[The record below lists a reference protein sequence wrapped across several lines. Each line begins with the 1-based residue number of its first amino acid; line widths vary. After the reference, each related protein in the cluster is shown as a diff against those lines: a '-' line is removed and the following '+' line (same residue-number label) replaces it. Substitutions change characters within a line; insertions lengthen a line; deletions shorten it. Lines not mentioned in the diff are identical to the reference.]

1 MTQHNIS
8 IPVGA
13 LSLQVEIGKLAKQAD
28 GAAVVRYGDTVVL
41 TTAVFAK
48 EPKENA
54 DFFPLTVDYRENTYA
69 AGRIPGGWF
78 KREGRPTEKE
88 ILTSR
93 LIDRPFRPLFPK
105 GFNHE
110 TQIIAFVLSAD
121 GQNDPDVLAMNA
133 ASVAL
138 TCSRVPFYSPVGAVR
153 VGRLEGELVLNPT
166 NAQREKSEIDLIVA
180 GTEDAVVMVEGGA
193 REISERVLLDAI
205 FFGHEAVRRI
215 VAAQKELQR
224 EAGFSEKP
232 EWKSP
237 ESYPAEVFS
246 QVRVQWEAPM
256 MAAMT
261 LPNKIASYAEI
272 KAVKKA
278 AASVVPET
286 EPERKIH
293 VARAV
298 DDLVKVLTRETI
310 LNQHKRLDGRR
321 FDEIR
326 PITCEVGLLPRTHGS
341 ALFTRGET
349 QALVTATLGTSDD
362 AQIVEEYEGE
372 SEHTFLLHYN
382 FPPFSVGEAKFL
394 RGPSR
399 RDVGHGN
406 LARRSLSPILP
417 NEEAFPYTVRV
428 VSDILESNGSSSMAT
443 VCGGTLALMD
453 AGVPIK
459 APIAGVAMGLVSD
472 GDRFAILTDIA
483 GQEDHYGDMDF
494 KVAGS
499 RDGIT
504 GLQMDIK
511 IKGLRREIL
520 EQALEQARAGRLHI
534 LSAMAGALEQPR
546 PNISP
551 YAPRI
556 FTIQIPRDRIR
567 DVIGSGGKTIRSIIE
582 STGCKIDVEDSG
594 KVSIA
599 SSDEAAALRAIEI
612 IESLTQEPE
621 IGKVYR
627 GKVRRVEPYGAFV
640 EIMPGQDG
648 LVHISELAPYRV
660 RQTTDVVK
668 EGDEVTVKIIAV
680 DPMGKI
686 KLSRKQALSKEELE
700 AEMALAP
707 VAAGQD
713 EGRDEFPRGER
724 GPGEHH
730 GHPNRDRGPRGP
742 KH

>member
-1 MTQHNIS
+1 MKHQIS
-8 IPVGA
+8 VPVGSKT
-13 LSLQVEIGKLAKQAD
+13 LEIEIGKLAKQAD
-28 GAAVVRYGDTVVL
+28 GSAVVRFGDTVVL
-41 TTAVFAK
+41 ATAVFAK

-93 LIDRPFRPLFPK
+93 LIDRPMRPLFPK
-105 GFNHE
+105 GFSHE
-110 TQIIAFVLSAD
+110 TQLIIFVLSAD
-121 GQNDPDVLAMNA
+121 GQNDPDILAVNG

-138 TCSRVPFYSPVGAVR
+138 TCSLIPFYTPVGAVR
-153 VGRLEGELVLNPT
+153 VGRINGAFLVNPT
-166 NAQREKSEIDLIVA
+166 NAERDKSDIDLIVA
-180 GTEDAVVMVEGGA
+180 GTEDAVVMVEAGA
-193 REISERVLLDAI
+193 REVSERAMADAI
-205 FFGHEAVRRI
+205 FHGHEAIKRI
-215 VAAQKELQR
+215 VAAQKELARQAGHQKPSWQAP
-224 EAGFSEKP
+224 EA
-232 EWKSP
+232 
-237 ESYPAEVFS
+237 YPAQVAAEV
-246 QVRVQWEAPM
+246 RGAWEAPM
-256 MAAMT
+256 KAAMT
-261 LPNKIASYAEI
+261 LPDKIASYAEI

-278 AASVVPET
+278 AVSLVPEADEVKRT
-286 EPERKIH
+286 Q

-298 DDLVKVLTRETI
+298 DALVKILTRETI
-310 LNQHKRLDGRR
+310 LNEHKRLDGRA
-321 FDEIR
+321 FDQVRRIES
-326 PITCEVGLLPRTHGS
+326 EVGLLPRTHGS

-372 SEHTFLLHYN
+372 SENTFLLHYN
-382 FPPFSVGEAKFL
+382 FPPFSVGETKFL

-399 RDVGHGN
+399 RDIGHGN
-406 LARRSLSPILP
+406 LARRALAPVLP
-417 NEEAFPYTVRV
+417 SEDAFPYTVRV

-443 VCGGTLALMD
+443 VCGGALALMD

-459 APIAGVAMGLVSD
+459 SPVAGVAMGLVTD
-472 GDRFAILTDIA
+472 GERVAILTDIA

-494 KVAGS
+494 KVAGT
-499 RDGIT
+499 REGIT
-504 GLQMDIK
+504 ALQMDIK
-511 IKGLRREIL
+511 IKGLRREIV

-534 LSAMAGALEQPR
+534 LERMAAALEKPR

-556 FTIQIPRDRIR
+556 FTMQIPRDRIR

-599 SSDEAAALRAIEI
+599 SSDEAAALKAMEI

-627 GKVRRVEPYGAFV
+627 GKVRRVEAYGAFV
-640 EIMPGQDG
+640 EILPGQDG

-686 KLSRKQALSKEELE
+686 KLSRRQALSKEETE

-707 VAAGQD
+707 VGAQGED
-713 EGRDEFPRGER
+713 EGRGEFPRG
-724 GPGEHH
+724 GHGQGEHR
-730 GHPNRDRGPRGP
+730 GHPNRDHRGPRP
-742 KH
+742 PRR

>member
-1 MTQHNIS
+1 MPLDIQ
-8 IPVGA
+8 
-13 LSLQVEIGKLAKQAD
+13 IGKLAKQAD

-41 TTAVFAK
+41 ATAVFAK

-105 GFNHE
+105 GFRHE
-110 TQIIAFVLSAD
+110 TQIIGFVLSAD
-121 GQNDPDVLAMNA
+121 GQNDPDVLALNA

-138 TCSRVPFYSPVGAVR
+138 TCSHVPFYSPVGAVR
-153 VGRLEGELVLNPT
+153 VGRLDGQFVLNPT
-166 NAQREKSEIDLIVA
+166 NAQREKSELELVVA

-193 REISERVLLDAI
+193 REVSERVVLDAI
-205 FFGHEAVRRI
+205 FFGHEAVRSI
-215 VAAQKELQR
+215 VAVQRELQSR
-224 EAGFSEKP
+224 AGLSEKP
-232 EWKSP
+232 EWKLEDP
-237 ESYPAEVFS
+237 YPAEVFS
-246 QVRVQWEAPM
+246 QVRSQWEAPM

-261 LPNKIASYAEI
+261 LPSKIASYAEI

-278 AASVVPET
+278 AVSVVPE
-286 EPERKIH
+286 EEEEKRLQ
-293 VARAV
+293 VARAA

-310 LNQHKRLDGRR
+310 LDHGKRLDGRR

-326 PITCEVGLLPRTHGS
+326 PVACEVGLLPRTHGS

-349 QALVTATLGTSDD
+349 QALVTATLGTADD
-362 AQIVEEYEGE
+362 AQIIEEYEGE

-399 RDVGHGN
+399 RDIGHGN
-406 LARRSLSPILP
+406 LARRALSTVLP

-459 APIAGVAMGLVSD
+459 APVAGVAMGLVSD

-499 RDGIT
+499 NEGIT

-511 IKGLRREIL
+511 IKGLSREIL
-520 EQALEQARAGRLHI
+520 ERALEQARAGRLHI
-534 LSAMAGALEQPR
+534 LQKMSSALDRPR

-556 FTIQIPRDRIR
+556 FTMQIPRDRIR

-599 SSDEAAALRAIEI
+599 SADEAAALRAIEI

-621 IGKVYR
+621 IGKIYR

-640 EIMPGQDG
+640 EILPGQDG

-700 AEMALAP
+700 AEMAMAP
-707 VAAGQD
+707 VAAGED
-713 EGRDEFPRGER
+713 EGHNEFPRGAR

-730 GHPNRDRGPRGP
+730 GHPNRGRGPHGP
-742 KH
+742 RH

>member
-1 MTQHNIS
+1 MKHVIT
-8 IPVGA
+8 IPFGER
-13 LSLQVEIGKLAKQAD
+13 SLEIETGRLAKQAD
-28 GAAVVRYGDTVVL
+28 GATVVRFGDTVVL
-41 TTAVFAK
+41 ATAVFAK
-48 EPKENA
+48 EPKENV

-93 LIDRPFRPLFPK
+93 LIDRPLRPLFPK

-110 TQIIAFVLSAD
+110 TQLIAFVLSAD
-121 GQNDPDVLAMNA
+121 GQNDPDVLALNG
-133 ASVAL
+133 ASAAL
-138 TCSRVPFYSPVGAVR
+138 TCSRIPFYAPVGAVR
-153 VGRLEGELVLNPT
+153 VGRIAGRFVLNPT
-166 NAQREKSEIDLIVA
+166 NADREKSDIDLVVA
-180 GTEDAVVMVEGGA
+180 GTDDAVVMVEAGA
-193 REISERVLLDAI
+193 REVPEQAMVDAI
-205 FFGHEAVRRI
+205 SFGHEAVRRI
-215 VAAQKELQR
+215 CAAQKELAR
-224 EAGFSEKP
+224 LSGIEKP
-232 EWKSP
+232 SWEAPPAYSP
-237 ESYPAEVFS
+237 EVMAEVR
-246 QVRVQWEAPM
+246 QKWESPM
-256 MAAMT
+256 MAALTMAS
-261 LPNKIASYAEI
+261 KIASYAEI
-272 KAVKKA
+272 KDVKKA
-278 AASVVPET
+278 AVSMVPET
-286 EPERKIH
+286 EADK
-293 VARAV
+293 RAQTQKAA
-298 DDLVKVLTRETI
+298 DDLVKTLTRETI
-310 LNQHKRLDGRR
+310 LEKGKRLDGRA
-321 FDEIR
+321 FDQVR
-326 PITCEVGLLPRTHGS
+326 PIECEVGMLPRTHGS

-349 QALVTATLGTSDD
+349 QALVTATLGTSED

-372 SEHTFLLHYN
+372 LEHTFLLHYN
-382 FPPFSVGEAKFL
+382 FPPFSVGETKFL

-406 LARRSLSPILP
+406 LARRALSPVLP
-417 NEEAFPYTVRV
+417 TEEAFPYTVRV

-472 GDRFAILTDIA
+472 GQRFAILTDIA

-499 RDGIT
+499 HEGIT
-504 GLQMDIK
+504 ALQMDIK
-511 IKGLRREIL
+511 IKGLPRHVL
-520 EQALEQARAGRLHI
+520 EQALEQARVGRLHV
-534 LSAMAGALEQPR
+534 LQRMSTALERPR

-556 FTIQIPRDRIR
+556 FTMQIPRDRIR

-594 KVSIA
+594 RVSIA
-599 SSDEAAALRAIEI
+599 SADEAAALRAIEI
-612 IESLTQEPE
+612 IEGLTQEPE
-621 IGKVYR
+621 IGKIYR

-680 DPMGKI
+680 DPTGKI

-700 AEMALAP
+700 AEMAMAP
-707 VAAGQD
+707 V
-713 EGRDEFPRGER
+713 
-724 GPGEHH
+724 GPGEDEDAAARES
-730 GHPNRDRGPRGP
+730 HPNRRHGGHRPPRR
-742 KH
+742 

>member
-1 MTQHNIS
+1 MKHQIS
-8 IPVGA
+8 IPIGSKT
-13 LSLQVEIGKLAKQAD
+13 LEIEIGKLAKQAD
-28 GAAVVRYGDTVVL
+28 GSAVVRYGDTVVL
-41 TTAVFAK
+41 CTAVFAK

-54 DFFPLTVDYRENTYA
+54 DFFPLTVDYKENTYA
-69 AGRIPGGWF
+69 GGRIPGGWF

-93 LIDRPFRPLFPK
+93 LIDRPMRPLFPK

-110 TQIIAFVLSAD
+110 TQLIAFVLSAD
-121 GQNDPDVLAMNA
+121 GQNDPDILALNG

-138 TCSRVPFYSPVGAVR
+138 TCSLIPFYTPVGAVR
-153 VGRLEGELVLNPT
+153 VSRIDGKLVLNPT
-166 NAQREKSEIDLIVA
+166 NAERDKSDIDLIVA
-180 GTEDAVVMVEGGA
+180 GTEDAICMVEGGA
-193 REISERVLLDAI
+193 RELPERAMIDAI
-205 FFGHEAVRRI
+205 FFGHDAVKKI
-215 VAAQKELQR
+215 VAAQKALARQASYQKPSWQTP
-224 EAGFSEKP
+224 EA
-232 EWKSP
+232 
-237 ESYPAEVFS
+237 YPAEIGAE
-246 QVRVQWEAPM
+246 VRRTWEGPM
-256 MAAMT
+256 RAAMT
-261 LPNKIASYAEI
+261 LSNKIASYAEI

-278 AASVVPET
+278 AVSLVPEADAV
-286 EPERKIH
+286 K
-293 VARAV
+293 RAQV
-298 DDLVKVLTRETI
+298 GKAADSLVKILTRETI
-310 LNQHKRLDGRR
+310 LQERKRLDGRA
-321 FDEIR
+321 FDQVRAIE
-326 PITCEVGLLPRTHGS
+326 CEVGLLPRTHGS

-372 SEHTFLLHYN
+372 SENTFLLHYN

-399 RDVGHGN
+399 RDIGHGN
-406 LARRSLSPILP
+406 LARRALAPVLP
-417 NEEAFPYTVRV
+417 SEDAFPYTVRI

-443 VCGGTLALMD
+443 VCGGALALMD

-459 APIAGVAMGLVSD
+459 SPVAGVAMGLVSD
-472 GDRFAILTDIA
+472 GDHFAILTDIA

-494 KVAGS
+494 KVAGT

-504 GLQMDIK
+504 ALQMDIK
-511 IKGLRREIL
+511 LKGLRREIV
-520 EQALEQARAGRLHI
+520 EQALEQARLGRLHI
-534 LSAMAGALEQPR
+534 LGKMAASLEKPR

-551 YAPRI
+551 FAPRI

-612 IESLTQEPE
+612 IEGLTQEPE

-627 GKVRRVEPYGAFV
+627 GKVRRVEAYGAFV

-707 VAAGQD
+707 VGAPGED
-713 EGRDEFPRGER
+713 EGRDEFPRGGR
-724 GPGEHH
+724 GPGEHR
-730 GHPNRDRGPRGP
+730 GHSNRDHRGGPPRR
-742 KH
+742 